1 MVHDVQLQ
9 AFQIGNI
16 SRNVEREYLRMAMRG
31 CLGPKAEAFHNQTAF
46 RRFVSIPHDRLVRR
60 VAPNAVGQRSNRA
73 DVLIIQR
80 RDRSESP
87 DQRF

>member
-1 MVHDVQLQ
+1 MVHDLQVQ

-16 SRNVEREYLRMAMRG
+16 SWNVEREYLRMAMRR
-31 CLGPKAEAFHNQTAF
+31 CLGPKAETFHDQTAF

-60 VAPNAVGQRSNRA
+60 VAPNGLGQRSNRA
-73 DVLIIQR
+73 DVLILQCR
-80 RDRSESP
+80 NRSEPS